1 MDYAR
6 KESEERFVVM
16 KGGKRYTFEDVE
28 LLPDDERAELID
40 GEMFIMQ
47 APGMSHQD
55 ILGELFMVIQLY
67 LKKNNRRCK
76 AYMGLG
82 AFVKRDKYNYLIPD
96 ISVVCDRD
104 RLEEKG
110 CQGSPD
116 WVIEIV
122 SPSTRKRDYERKL
135 ALYRETGTREY
146 WIVDRKRDAVFVY
159 RFEQDGEVE
168 QYSFSDRI
176 KVGIYDDL
184 YIAKRRS
191 IRGAVSVCEKDRNV
205 GSNICQ
211 QQLWT
216 AVMVCRSRSAPNQRR
231 RLHYKCSITT
241 AKESESLIPADRMF

>member
-1 MDYAR
+1 MLLNQLTQFKSGGFCANVSCGTGGKFMDYAR

-184 YIAKRRS
+184 YI
-191 IRGAVSVCEKDRNV
+191 DF
-205 GSNICQ
+205 
-211 QQLWT
+211 
-216 AVMVCRSRSAPNQRR
+216 
-231 RLHYKCSITT
+231 
-241 AKESESLIPADRMF
+241 SELELGWVV

>member
-28 LLPDDERAELID
+28 SLPDDERAELID

-135 ALYRETGTREY
+135 ALYRETGTR
-146 WIVDRKRDAVFVY
+146 
-159 RFEQDGEVE
+159 
-168 QYSFSDRI
+168 
-176 KVGIYDDL
+176 
-184 YIAKRRS
+184 
-191 IRGAVSVCEKDRNV
+191 
-205 GSNICQ
+205 
-211 QQLWT
+211 
-216 AVMVCRSRSAPNQRR
+216 
-231 RLHYKCSITT
+231 
-241 AKESESLIPADRMF
+241 

>member
-6 KESEERFVVM
+6 EEREEGFVVM
-16 KGGKRYTFEDVE
+16 KGGKRYTFEDVDAF
-28 LLPDDERAELID
+28 PDGVRAELID

-47 APGMSHQD
+47 APGESHQD
-55 ILGELFMVIQLY
+55 ILGELFWFIKSY
-67 LKKNNRRCK
+67 LKRNNRQCK

-82 AFVKRDKYNYLIPD
+82 AFVKKDKYNYLIPD

-104 RLEEKG
+104 RLDPKG

-146 WIVDRKRDAVFVY
+146 WIVDRKQDAVLVH
-159 RFEQDGEVE
+159 RFERGGEVE
-168 QYSFSDRI
+168 RYSFSGRI

-184 YIAKRRS
+184 YIDFS
-191 IRGAVSVCEKDRNV
+191 ELELGWGDPENT
-205 GSNICQ
+205 G
-211 QQLWT
+211 T
-216 AVMVCRSRSAPNQRR
+216 A
-231 RLHYKCSITT
+231 
-241 AKESESLIPADRMF
+241 

>member
-16 KGGKRYTFEDVE
+16 KGGKRYTFADVE
-28 LLPDDERAELID
+28 AFPGEERVELID

-47 APGMSHQD
+47 SPAESHQD
-55 ILGELFMVIQLY
+55 ILGELFWVIKSY
-67 LKKNNRRCK
+67 LRKNNRQCK
-76 AYMGLG
+76 VYMALG
-82 AFVKRDKYNYLIPD
+82 AFIKRDEYNYLVPD

-122 SPSTRKRDYERKL
+122 SPSTRKRDYGRKL

-146 WIVDRKRDAVFVY
+146 WIVDRKRDAVCVY
-159 RFEQDGEVE
+159 RFEQGGEAE
-168 QYSFSDRI
+168 KYSFSDRI

-184 YIAKRRS
+184 YI
-191 IRGAVSVCEKDRNV
+191 DF
-205 GSNICQ
+205 
-211 QQLWT
+211 
-216 AVMVCRSRSAPNQRR
+216 
-231 RLHYKCSITT
+231 
-241 AKESESLIPADRMF
+241 SELELGWVV